1 MKRTIYIINAIL
13 FMGCCLLVSTTTPDV
28 KDINVNNK
36 ITYVNSD
43 AIKKEEVIEV
53 APVEVIP
60 EVTEEPVVEEVEEV
74 KEEPKEEVIIGKD
87 EVIDEEE
94 LLTPPKEEVYV
105 PPITV
110 GSTFNGTMSG
120 YGSDVEGTGYTYSG
134 YYIRDTIYY
143 NDPTYGEL
151 RILAGD
157 SSIPMGTVIEVSNS
171 NAGNFTGIVLDTGR
185 NIGFGRVYDFDL
197 LFKTSKEAIIYGVS
211 RNATFKILRVGY

>member
-1 MKRTIYIINAIL
+1 
-13 FMGCCLLVSTTTPDV
+13 
-28 KDINVNNK
+28 
-36 ITYVNSD
+36 
-43 AIKKEEVIEV
+43 
-53 APVEVIP
+53 
-60 EVTEEPVVEEVEEV
+60 
-74 KEEPKEEVIIGKD
+74 
-87 EVIDEEE
+87 
-94 LLTPPKEEVYV
+94 
-105 PPITV
+105 
-110 GSTFNGTMSG
+110 MSG